1 MAKLGTAYVDI
12 KGDWDAFSREA
23 DNAGNGMAG
32 MFSEFGSKAGL
43 LMVGGITAALAGAVA
58 GGKFLLDLGGDIDN
72 AFDTIRI
79 GTGAT
84 GDALEGLQDDFRAV
98 ASTTP
103 SDLGSVGTA
112 VSDLNRRLGLTG
124 EPLQQMSKQMLDLSR
139 ITGTDLAAN
148 IENSTRLF
156 GDWGIPVTEQSATL
170 DQLYKATQASGIGLD
185 DLTQTAI
192 QFGEPLRQL
201 GYDFDDALGLVSKF
215 EKEGV
220 NTETVFA
227 GMKMALGNLAKDG
240 KDPATSFRDLVEQI
254 KNAGTAAE
262 ANAIGLEL
270 FGTRAGPDL
279 IGSIRGGKFEI
290 DEMTAAIAGGGDTIS
305 KASADTADWKE
316 KWQVLKNQIFLKM
329 EPLAVKVFD
338 GVGKIFTNLGP
349 WMQKANAIVT
359 PIMQQIVAWVSAN
372 WPKISTT
379 IQNVMTSVQSIIQNV
394 MLTVKTLW
402 DKYGDLIM
410 ERVQIAFNFIVN
422 TISAVMKTVQGI
434 IQVVTGLITGDWSK
448 VWDGIKNVF
457 IGVWDGIRGAVT
469 AAVGFVRTTIE
480 AVGRTIS
487 SIWDGI
493 WNGIKNT
500 ASGALDAVVQF
511 VIDLPGKIAD
521 TLGGVLLAGLGLGK
535 SFLDG
540 IISGISGAVDF
551 VTDIANKIWNAVVGF
566 WNDKIIEPVSNWTV
580 DTHIP
585 GVGKVTPFGAIDGLK
600 LPTLEQG
607 GVVDKT
613 TLALIGES
621 QKARPEIVAPAPML
635 RDIFASELAKQAGR
649 GNGGGTYQLNV
660 QTVRSDVDIAEQ
672 FRRMERLAG
681 VR

>member
-12 KGDWDAFSREA
+12 KGDWDAFGREA

-32 MFSEFGSKAGL
+32 MFSGFGQKAGL
-43 LMVGGITAALAGAVA
+43 LMVGGITAALAGVVA

-79 GTGAT
+79 GTGDT

-156 GDWGIPVTEQSATL
+156 GDWSIPVTEQSTAL
-170 DQLYKATQASGIGLD
+170 DELFRASQSSGVGLD
-185 DLTQTAI
+185 KLSQSAV
-192 QFGEPLRQL
+192 QFGAPLRQL
-201 GYDFDDALGLVSKF
+201 GYSFEESLGMIATF

-220 NTETVFA
+220 NTELVMGSMRIA
-227 GMKMALGNLAKDG
+227 LGKMARAGEA
-240 KDPATSFRDLVEQI
+240 PAETFQRVTDQI
-254 KNAGTAAE
+254 KNAGSAGE
-262 ANAIGLEL
+262 ANTLALEL
-270 FGTRAGPDL
+270 FGAKAGPDMAAA
-279 IGSIRGGKFEI
+279 IREGRFEVGN
-290 DEMTAAIAGGGDTIS
+290 MTAAIAGGSDTIS

-338 GVGKIFTNLGP
+338 GVGKIFANLGP

-372 WPKISTT
+372 WPKISET
-379 IQNVMTSVQSIIQNV
+379 IKSVMESVRSIIDNV

-410 ERVQIAFNFIVN
+410 ERVQIAFNFISN

-457 IGVWDGIRGAVT
+457 IGVWDGIKGAVT
-469 AAVGFVRTTIE
+469 AAVGFVHTTIE

-487 SIWDGI
+487 GVWDGI
-493 WNGIKNT
+493 WNGIKDT

-511 VIDLPGKIAD
+511 VIDLPGRIVD
-521 TLGGVLLAGLGLGK
+521 VLGGVVLAGLGLGK

-540 IISGISGAVDF
+540 IIGGLSDAADF
-551 VTDIANKIWNAVVGF
+551 VGDIAKDIWNAVVGF

-600 LPTLEQG
+600 LSTLEDG

-649 GNGGGTYQLNV
+649 GKGGGTYNLNV
-660 QTVRSDVDIAEQ
+660 QTMRSDVDVAEQ
-672 FRRMERLAG
+672 FRRMELLAG

>member
-12 KGDWDAFSREA
+12 KGDWDAFGREA

-32 MFSEFGSKAGL
+32 MFSGFGSKAGL

-112 VSDLNRRLGLTG
+112 VADLNTRLGLTG

-156 GDWGIPVTEQSATL
+156 GDWSIPVTEQSTAL
-170 DQLYKATQASGIGLD
+170 DELFRASQSSGVGLD
-185 DLTQTAI
+185 KLSQSAV
-192 QFGEPLRQL
+192 QFGAPLRQL
-201 GYDFDDALGLVSKF
+201 GYSFEESLGMIATF

-220 NTETVFA
+220 NTELVMGSMRIA
-227 GMKMALGNLAKDG
+227 LGKMARAGEA
-240 KDPATSFRDLVEQI
+240 PAETFQRVTDQI
-254 KNAGTAAE
+254 KNAGSAGE
-262 ANAIGLEL
+262 ANTLALEL
-270 FGTRAGPDL
+270 FGAKAGPDMAAA
-279 IGSIRGGKFEI
+279 IREGRFEVGN
-290 DEMTAAIAGGGDTIS
+290 MTAAIAGGGDTIS

-379 IQNVMTSVQSIIQNV
+379 IQNVMTSIQSVIQNV
-394 MLTVKTLW
+394 MILVKAIW
-402 DKYGDLIM
+402 DNYGDLIM
-410 ERVQIAFNFIVN
+410 QRVMIVFNYIKETIQNVMQIVRGIVQ
-422 TISAVMKTVQGI
+422 TI
-434 IQVVTGLITGDWSK
+434 TGLLTGDWGK
-448 VWDGIKNVF
+448 AWDGIKNIF
-457 IGVWDGIRGAVT
+457 SGVWAQIQNIASTVLATFLNTFQIVGRTVAAVWGEIWEGIKGATGT
-469 AAVGFVRTTIE
+469 AIDAIVGFV
-480 AVGRTIS
+480 S
-487 SIWDGI
+487 SLPDRVVELLGNIALAGAALGMSFM
-493 WNGIKNT
+493 NGI
-500 ASGALDAVVQF
+500 
-511 VIDLPGKIAD
+511 I
-521 TLGGVLLAGLGLGK
+521 GGLSAIG
-535 SFLDG
+535 
-540 IISGISGAVDF
+540 DF
-551 VTDIANKIWNAVVGF
+551 VGDVASKIWNSIVGF

-600 LPTLEQG
+600 LSTLEQG
-607 GVVDKT
+607 GVVDRT

-621 QKARPEIVAPAPML
+621 QRARPEIVAPAPML
-635 RDIFASELAKQAGR
+635 RDIFASELAKQ
-649 GNGGGTYQLNV
+649 GNNKASGQYVLNV